1 MDPEGNILWEQ
12 DVQQGAIIEFGSRQP
27 GVSAASGN
35 A

>member
-12 DVQQGAIIEFGSRQP
+12 DVQQGAITALGSRQP
-27 GVSAASGN
+27 GVSAVSGN